1 MKEQQRDRKGER
13 GGTLIEFVIT
23 ASVYFMMLVGIVG
36 ISHLYF
42 THNALVDATRRAAR
56 YATLNLSNSDA
67 AIRNVAVYGTAS
79 PAQGA
84 QPLISG
90 LQTSNVVV
98 ERSGF
103 GLNSGTVTIRIQ
115 NYNYNFVIPGIS
127 RVIAMPAYRTT
138 LTGECVGYIPP
149 DI

>member
-1 MKEQQRDRKGER
+1 MKERQRDRKGER
-13 GGTLIEFVIT
+13 GSTLIEFVIT
-23 ASVYFMMLVGIVG
+23 ASVYFMMLVGIVA

-56 YATLNLSNSDA
+56 YATLNLSTSDA
-67 AIRNVAVYGTAS
+67 AIRNVAVYGTPT

-84 QPLISG
+84 QSIISG

-103 GLNSGTVTIRIQ
+103 GLNSGTVTVRIQ